1 MNDSLHPNLA
11 WITSPVFQF
20 PKLSSDPEQRHMCFL
35 EKGYCKAL
43 CDFLFEQFI
52 QNSFGPTP
60 PCTKYNQEV
69 IDLCQPAMQKR
80 SEEHSSPKRCFF
92 LPSFLCCL
100 FLYKKGKKTTFH
112 FFHIHFL
119 SYLRHGLLSLSF
131 TLVLTSWQ
139 LISAGHASP
148 PSSTRPSI
156 WFSFLLSSAQ
166 PQNKPMASALS
177 VIIDVFCTTHSHSWC
192 GGQFSLHWEC
202 Q

>member
-1 MNDSLHPNLA
+1 
-11 WITSPVFQF
+11 
-20 PKLSSDPEQRHMCFL
+20 MCFL

-52 QNSFGPTP
+52 QNSFGPRP

-100 FLYKKGKKTTFH
+100 FLYKKERKKTFH

-148 PSSTRPSI
+148 PHHPLVLLSDFLSSSHLLNHRTNQWPLL
-156 WFSFLLSSAQ
+156 FLL
-166 PQNKPMASALS
+166 LS
-177 VIIDVFCTTHSHSWC
+177 MSFVQHTHTVDAGVNFHSIENVNRKC
-192 GGQFSLHWEC
+192 NSDNDATAVTVNAHFFYAADIRAGR
-202 Q
+202 

>member
-52 QNSFGPTP
+52 QNSFGPRP

-92 LPSFLCCL
+92 LPSFLPL
-100 FLYKKGKKTTFH
+100 LPISLQKRKKNN
-112 FFHIHFL
+112 IP
-119 SYLRHGLLSLSF
+119 LLSHPLLVIFEAWPSL
-131 TLVLTSWQ
+131 LVL
-139 LISAGHASP
+139 HACINKLTTDFRRSRLP
-148 PSSTRPSI
+148 PIIHSSF

>member
-1 MNDSLHPNLA
+1 M
-11 WITSPVFQF
+11 
-20 PKLSSDPEQRHMCFL
+20 SSDPEQRHVCFL

-52 QNSFGPTP
+52 QNSFGPRP

-100 FLYKKGKKTTFH
+100 FLYKKGKKN
-112 FFHIHFL
+112 IP
-119 SYLRHGLLSLSF
+119 LLSHPLLVIFEARPSL
-131 TLVLTSWQ
+131 LVL
-139 LISAGHASP
+139 HACINRLTTDFRRSRP
-148 PSSTRPSI
+148 PPQSSTRPSI

-177 VIIDVFCTTHSHSWC
+177 VIINVFCTTHSHSWC